1 MFHVL
6 YRHRAAP
13 WCDEVFS
20 EMTDQTLTCRECRQE
35 YIFTA
40 GEQAFYEE
48 RGYTAPQRCASCRAA
63 RKAQNGDSQ
72 RSGGYSAGG
81 NGGGYSNSPREMHA
95 TTCSDCGKAT
105 EVPFVPSSGK
115 PVYCRECFQNQR
127 QTTSRS
133 NYSRY

>member
-1 MFHVL
+1 MHR
-6 YRHRAAP
+6 YRAAP
-13 WCDEVFS
+13 WYIEVFS

-35 YIFTA
+35 FVFTA

-48 RGYTAPQRCASCRAA
+48 RGYTAPQRCASCRQA

-72 RSGGYSAGG
+72 RSGGYSSSGF
-81 NGGGYSNSPREMHA
+81 GGGYSNSPREMHA

-105 EVPFVPSSGK
+105 EVPFVPTSGK

-127 QTTSRS
+127 QSNSRS
-133 NYSRY
+133 NYGRF